1 MYPPTYISMTEEQRK
16 AWLARWDEIERNTH
30 YREENMMAEAQ
41 GGPFIEDPARE
52 EILLLRE
59 KVTKLNEKVSMLTAQ
74 LTLCRSAKTSAR
86 NRNRELAL
94 EQAGRLYGSGSIVTA
109 GVKQAVTP
117 EDVRAAAR
125 QFYRFLKGSPEE
137 QGDTNDG

>member
-1 MYPPTYISMTEEQRK
+1 MSPLTEEQRK
-16 AWLARWDEIERNTH
+16 AWLAQWGPTERNA
-30 YREENMMAEAQ
+30 RKEQNM
-41 GGPFIEDPARE
+41 GITDLPFIEDPAKE

-59 KVTKLNEKVSMLTAQ
+59 KVSKLHEKVSMLTAQ
-74 LTLCRSAKTSAR
+74 LTLCRDAKTSAR